1 MTAMTDK
8 ENPMPPAAKKGR
20 PPDTGQQV
28 PPKRKPQAKSAFNPP
43 KHEVEAFARCI
54 LPAIQAY
61 FESEDGQREFAQWKA
76 RQQSKS
82 A

>member
-1 MTAMTDK
+1 
-8 ENPMPPAAKKGR
+8 MPQTAKKGR
-20 PPDTGQQV
+20 QPNTGQQA
-28 PPKRKPQAKSAFNPP
+28 PRTAKRKPQAKSAFNPP